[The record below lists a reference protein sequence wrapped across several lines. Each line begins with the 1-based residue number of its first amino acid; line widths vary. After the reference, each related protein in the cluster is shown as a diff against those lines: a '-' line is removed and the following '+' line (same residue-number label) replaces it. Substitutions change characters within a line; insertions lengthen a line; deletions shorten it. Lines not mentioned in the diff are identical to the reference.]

1 MTYKIYNNLILKKI
15 KVISCFNGFRRRG
28 NNRLT
33 FNRRKGPTEMNT
45 SWKGQKFDNLAKRC
59 TTFGVRG
66 MDKLDRISENTKLYL
81 GTNSK
86 EKRESGKR

>member
-1 MTYKIYNNLILKKI
+1 
-15 KVISCFNGFRRRG
+15 
-28 NNRLT
+28 
-33 FNRRKGPTEMNT
+33 MNT
-45 SWKGQKFDNLAKRC
+45 WKGQKFDNLAKRC

-66 MDKLDRISENTKLYL
+66 MDKLGRISENTKLYL